1 MTAWYDV
8 KDTTK
13 RGEEELFHIDDTKQ
27 YVLELIEKEV
37 ASGSFF
43 LITYIIQPRNSHL

>member
-13 RGEEELFHIDDTKQ
+13 RGDEELFYIDDTKKF
-27 YVLELIEKEV
+27 VVELIEKEV
-37 ASGSFF
+37 ASGF
-43 LITYIIQPRNSHL
+43 